1 MGASLIFPRRRRPF
15 DSCEGSPM
23 EVKMKMPDLS
33 TTEGTDIAI
42 LKWVVNV
49 GDPVE
54 RGQVI
59 LEVETD
65 KAVQEIEA
73 IATGTLTSQ
82 LVGPRDMVPVGQ
94 SIATIEVSK

>member
-94 SIATIEVSK
+94 FIATIEVSK

>member
-1 MGASLIFPRRRRPF
+1 
-15 DSCEGSPM
+15 M

-33 TTEGTDIAI
+33 TTEGSEIAI
-42 LKWVVNV
+42 LKWLV
-49 GDPVE
+49 GVGNPVA

-73 IATGTLTSQ
+73 IVTGTLTSQ
-82 LVGPRDMVPVGQ
+82 LVGPGDKVPVGQ
-94 SIATIEVSK
+94 FIAIIEVSK

>member
-1 MGASLIFPRRRRPF
+1 
-15 DSCEGSPM
+15 M

-33 TTEGTDIAI
+33 TTEGTEIAI
-42 LKWVVNV
+42 LKWVVGV

-73 IATGTLTSQ
+73 IVTGTLTSQ
-82 LVGPRDMVPVGQ
+82 LIDAGDKVPVGQ
-94 SIATIEVSK
+94 FIATIEVSK

>member
-1 MGASLIFPRRRRPF
+1 
-15 DSCEGSPM
+15 M
-23 EVKMKMPDLS
+23 EMRVKMPDLS
-33 TTEGTDIAI
+33 TTEGTEIAI
-42 LKWVVNV
+42 LKWLVDV

-73 IATGTLTSQ
+73 IVTGTLTSQ
-82 LVGPRDMVPVGQ
+82 LVGPGDKVPVGQ
-94 SIATIEVSK
+94 FVATIEVSK

>member
-1 MGASLIFPRRRRPF
+1 
-15 DSCEGSPM
+15 M

-33 TTEGTDIAI
+33 TTEGTEIAI
-42 LKWVVNV
+42 LKWIVAV
-49 GDPVE
+49 GEPVE

-73 IATGTLTSQ
+73 ISTGTLKAQ
-82 LVGPRDMVPVGQ
+82 LVGPGDKVPVGQ
-94 SIATIEVSK
+94 FIAAIEVSK